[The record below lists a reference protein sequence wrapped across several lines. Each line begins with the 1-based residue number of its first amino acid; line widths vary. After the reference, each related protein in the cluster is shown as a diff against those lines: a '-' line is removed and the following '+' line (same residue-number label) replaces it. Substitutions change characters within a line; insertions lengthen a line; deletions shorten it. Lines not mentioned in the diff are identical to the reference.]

1 MSEAKTHKG
10 LIYKV
15 AVPSPLRRLFDYL
28 PPASYKKSAS
38 GEKIDKQIKA
48 GTRVKI
54 PFGRRTVI
62 GFVVESARETTVAST
77 KLKSI
82 IEVLDSEP
90 TFTQKHF
97 KLLLWCAQY
106 YQHPIGEVLSA
117 AVPTRLRSARPLY
130 QQEAYLRAT
139 SDNVDSLN
147 RAPKQKQLL
156 QEILSA
162 GEIEKS
168 VLQEKGFTSA
178 QLTSL
183 VDKQLI
189 ENYTKTAAKKPSFS
203 ALHPENKK
211 ALELNLQQQDA
222 LTKIRKAETSFKCFL
237 LDGVTGSG
245 KTEVYMQ
252 AMQDH
257 LSKGRQCL
265 VLVPEIGL
273 TPQTI
278 SRFEERFE
286 CLTVALHSGMSDN
299 DRLQA
304 WSNARDGAAGIVIGT
319 RSAIF
324 TPLPKLGLIVVD
336 EEHDSSFKQQDGF
349 RYSARDIAVMR
360 GREEK
365 VPVILGSAT
374 PSLESVYNT
383 QQNKFTHLL
392 LSQRAG
398 GARNASMS
406 VVDTSKEMLDSGF
419 SEQLLFKIEQH
430 LKNGNQTLVFINRR
444 GFAPILN
451 CDRCGWTAECENC
464 ISQLTVHSKPPS
476 MRCHHC
482 GLSVRLP
489 KQCPDCEND
498 ELSAIGIGTQKLEN
512 FLNARFAKFPVIR
525 IDRDSTRRK
534 KSFGA
539 MLEQINTGS
548 PGILLGTQML
558 AKGHHFPFVT
568 LVAIVDADAGL
579 FSPDFRGQEFMAQTV
594 IQVAG
599 RAGRAERE
607 GEVIIQSRH
616 ATHQALQQLSQSGY
630 RNLVA
635 NLMNERKT
643 AAMPPYTQLALIKA
657 EGAQLR
663 KTLEIL
669 EQISRCS
676 DQIINQSNS
685 GINSIGPM
693 PAPMEKRA
701 GRYRSHL
708 LFKASSKAVM
718 QGFLA
723 KLVERID
730 QIKMP
735 NGLRWSLDVDPQ
747 EMI

>member
-1 MSEAKTHKG
+1 MSEANTQEG

-28 PPASYKKSAS
+28 PPASR
-38 GEKIDKQIKA
+38 ETIKA

-54 PFGRRTVI
+54 SFGRRTVV
-62 GFVVESARETTVAST
+62 GFVVESSQETVIAKS
-77 KLKSI
+77 KLKPI
-82 IEVLDSEP
+82 IEALDPEP
-90 TFTQKHF
+90 TFPKKHF
-97 KLLLWCAQY
+97 KLLQWCAHY
-106 YQHPIGEVLSA
+106 YQHPVGEVLSA
-117 AVPTRLRSARPLY
+117 AIPTRLRSARPLY
-130 QQEAYLRAT
+130 QEEIYLRAIST
-139 SDNVDSLN
+139 ELDSLN

-156 QEILSA
+156 QLIASA
-162 GEIEKS
+162 GEIKKS
-168 VLQEKGFTSA
+168 ELQEKGFSSA
-178 QLTSL
+178 QLKSL
-183 VDKQLI
+183 LEKQLI
-189 ENYTKTAAKKPSFS
+189 ESFTKAADKSSQFNSPSEANTKS
-203 ALHPENKK
+203 LALNPE
-211 ALELNLQQQDA
+211 QQDA
-222 LTKIRKAETSFKCFL
+222 LARIRQAKTQYECFL

-257 LSKGRQCL
+257 LSHGRQCL

-278 SRFEERFE
+278 SRFEKRFE
-286 CLTVALHSGMSDN
+286 CKTVALHSGMSDN
-299 DRLQA
+299 ERLMA
-304 WSNARDGAAGIVIGT
+304 WSSARDGAAGIIIGT

-374 PSLESVYNT
+374 PSLESLHNA
-383 QQNKFTHLL
+383 QNNKFTHLV

-398 GARNASMS
+398 GASSATMT
-406 VVDTSKEMLDSGF
+406 VVDTSKEYLESGF

-430 LKNGNQTLVFINRR
+430 LIKGNQTLVFINRR

-451 CDRCGWTAECENC
+451 CDQCGWTAECENC

-482 GLSVRLP
+482 GLSMRLP
-489 KQCPDCEND
+489 KQCPHCENH
-498 ELSAIGIGTQKLEN
+498 ELSTIGVGTQKLEK
-512 FLNARFAKFPVIR
+512 FLSARFANFPVIR
-525 IDRDSTRRK
+525 IDRDSTRNK
-534 KSFGA
+534 KSFST
-539 MLEQINTGS
+539 MLEQINSGKPS
-548 PGILLGTQML
+548 ILLGTQML

-594 IQVAG
+594 VQVAG
-599 RAGRAERE
+599 RAGRAERP

-630 RNLVA
+630 RELVA

-643 AAMPPYTQLALIKA
+643 AGMPPYTQLALIKA

-663 KTLEIL
+663 KTIELL
-669 EQISRCS
+669 EQISRFS
-676 DQIINQSNS
+676 KQIINQSNT
-685 GINSIGPM
+685 SIRSLGPM

-708 LFKASSKAVM
+708 LFKANNKAAM
-718 QGFLA
+718 QRFLFN
-723 KLVERID
+723 LVQRID
-730 QIKMP
+730 QIKLP
-735 NGLRWSLDVDPQ
+735 KGLRWSLDVDPQ